1 MAQAIR
7 KINVRKNCIDV
18 EKVIM
23 ECLSEPEIKKFILIV
38 KSDDSTKLSKE
49 LLKYTSKSNAKYHQ
63 ELISINR
70 VHQKST
76 YRNFAVY

>member
-7 KINVRKNCIDV
+7 KIDVRKNCIDV

-23 ECLSEPEIKKFILIV
+23 EYLSEPEIKKIILIV
-38 KSDDSTKLSKE
+38 KSDNSTKLSKE
-49 LLKYTSKSNAKYHQ
+49 LLNYTSEFNAKCHQ
-63 ELISINR
+63 ELIPINR

-76 YRNFAVY
+76 YRNYAVY

>member
-18 EKVIM
+18 EKVMM
-23 ECLSEPEIKKFILIV
+23 ECLSEPEIKKIILIV

-49 LLKYTSKSNAKYHQ
+49 LLKHTSKSNAKYHQ

-70 VHQKST
+70 VHQKSNC
-76 YRNFAVY
+76 RNFAVY